1 MPIKKFI
8 HRLIG
13 FSALLLSATPAF
25 ATPPPAAMVC
35 VSCHG
40 MNGLGNPNLAPMIAG
55 MDENYLVEQ
64 INNFKNGQRK
74 NPLMT
79 SMAMTLPTPEAVQ
92 QVSAFFAA
100 LPAPAISNIEKRG
113 DNVIITDPAQKLIY
127 QGDWDRN
134 IPACATCHG
143 PSGLG
148 VEHFPRLASQH
159 ADYISSQL
167 TAWQTNQRSGD
178 HNNVMATIAQQ
189 LTATEIQQLAQ
200 YFATMK

>member
-1 MPIKKFI
+1 MPIKKLI

-13 FSALLLSATPAF
+13 LSALLLSATAL

-40 MNGLGNPNLAPMIAG
+40 MTGLGNPNMAPMIAG
-55 MDENYLVEQ
+55 MDEGYLTEQ
-64 INNFKNGQRK
+64 ITNFKNGQRN

-79 SMAMTLPTPEAVQ
+79 SMAMMLTTPEAVQ

-100 LPAPAISNIEKRG
+100 LPAPAISHIEKRG

-148 VEHFPRLASQH
+148 VDHFPRLASQH
-159 ADYISSQL
+159 ADYLSSQL

-200 YFATMK
+200 YFATIK